1 MAFWGGVLIPGGP
14 RLRYKS
20 EDGELHLALAVPLSP
35 LYQQHNKQALQSK
48 KQQPKQQHSQKGPS
62 WVLMMQ
68 TRKGARAPIAKI
80 GEFRQQLK
88 ILVTEDVEFWVETP
102 GSPGGWSLQ
111 LAGTLVPHRRGGCS
125 CCHDETANCTSRE
138 EHLHAK
144 KRRIETDPD
153 EAPALVDQEAYRK
166 HKQQKQQQQ
175 QEAPLLQL
183 SPETAK
189 TPSLADQLLG
199 YKASGPQQKPPPLSQ
214 QRQQEESEV
223 VRAGDIYRL
232 PSGVEYTV
240 VRASGSTKGL
250 RCSKGCNIT
259 IQYRGYLLKTK
270 RGFDKGKLTF
280 CAGTGEVIK
289 GLELGLMGCREG
301 ETRKIT
307 IPSTLAYG
315 KRGAPPSIPP
325 NADLVFEC
333 TCTRIKHQ
341 SFAKALGLEVWRPI
355 EIEGLGSRGL
365 DSGKHIATSVF
376 RDNAAAF
383 LSLPLPKAWVR
394 EPSRLRAAGRVSLG
408 LSIWSFGVS
417 FILFVL
423 AIVAAESLVDYVAAF
438 LEVVCAAVIAY
449 FGASAAFKRDWRSAG
464 VYVAFALLMAAEQLL
479 WVVFAVYHV
488 KATKAQLTA
497 VDRLSSAA
505 TEEEYLL
512 LQEELTVAAAQLG
525 LSIFS
530 LASYC
535 TSAAAAYGLR
545 YQALVLGPGSHAA
558 AAKSFA
564 DVAADALAA
573 ADAEDAA
580 AVREGRRPTQRISV
594 QHQLLQHQLNL
605 LQQEQLEQQQLLL
618 LRQEEL
624 MLQRIPRVRST
635 STAGA
640 PRGSRAT
647 LQQHEEAA
655 VAAAAAV
662 SLARMSLAITEQDPE
677 AAVAAA
683 AATAVAAARKS
694 LADAF
699 QKNEGAIAAATA
711 AALQVHR
718 ATALGVPT
726 APRRSAGPRRSTA
739 ADAAAASTGAA
750 ASHSTGDGGP
760 QRHQQIRRM
769 HTDGAATGVHVE
781 AGEAPDA
788 W

>member
-1 MAFWGGVLIPGGP
+1 MALPH
-14 RLRYKS
+14 RLESLRGASHQDSLHSSCTPPATS
-20 EDGELHLALAVPLSP
+20 EALSP
-35 LYQQHNKQALQSK
+35 A
-48 KQQPKQQHSQKGPS
+48 
-62 WVLMMQ
+62 
-68 TRKGARAPIAKI
+68 
-80 GEFRQQLK
+80 
-88 ILVTEDVEFWVETP
+88 
-102 GSPGGWSLQ
+102 
-111 LAGTLVPHRRGGCS
+111 
-125 CCHDETANCTSRE
+125 
-138 EHLHAK
+138 
-144 KRRIETDPD
+144 
-153 EAPALVDQEAYRK
+153 
-166 HKQQKQQQQ
+166 
-175 QEAPLLQL
+175 QEAPPQA
-183 SPETAK
+183 TAN
-189 TPSLADQLLG
+189 
-199 YKASGPQQKPPPLSQ
+199 
-214 QRQQEESEV
+214 
-223 VRAGDIYRL
+223 
-232 PSGVEYTV
+232 
-240 VRASGSTKGL
+240 ST
-250 RCSKGCNIT
+250 
-259 IQYRGYLLKTK
+259 
-270 RGFDKGKLTF
+270 
-280 CAGTGEVIK
+280 
-289 GLELGLMGCREG
+289 GLMVPR
-301 ETRKIT
+301 
-307 IPSTLAYG
+307 
-315 KRGAPPSIPP
+315 
-325 NADLVFEC
+325 
-333 TCTRIKHQ
+333 
-341 SFAKALGLEVWRPI
+341 
-355 EIEGLGSRGL
+355 
-365 DSGKHIATSVF
+365 DSSAARTAA
-376 RDNAAAF
+376 AAAF

-624 MLQRIPRVRST
+624 MLQRIPR
-635 STAGA
+635 
-640 PRGSRAT
+640 
-647 LQQHEEAA
+647 
-655 VAAAAAV
+655 
-662 SLARMSLAITEQDPE
+662 
-677 AAVAAA
+677 
-683 AATAVAAARKS
+683 
-694 LADAF
+694 
-699 QKNEGAIAAATA
+699 
-711 AALQVHR
+711 
-718 ATALGVPT
+718 
-726 APRRSAGPRRSTA
+726 
-739 ADAAAASTGAA
+739 
-750 ASHSTGDGGP
+750 
-760 QRHQQIRRM
+760 RHQQIRRM